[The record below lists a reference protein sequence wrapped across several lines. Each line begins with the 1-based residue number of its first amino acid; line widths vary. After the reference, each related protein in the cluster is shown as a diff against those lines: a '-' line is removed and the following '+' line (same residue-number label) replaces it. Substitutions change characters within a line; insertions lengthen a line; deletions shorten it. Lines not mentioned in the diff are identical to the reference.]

1 VLRFWN
7 TWGMDK
13 SSDIVELRK
22 RIDAMEEAIQPLL
35 TDNKVR
41 DARWED
47 WKYNLIHATWR
58 ERGNKRTFYRMR
70 VVSLTSAITV
80 PSLVGLN
87 LAGTGGVVVR
97 WLTFALS
104 LVAAIAAGIL
114 TLYRTGDRWLMYRR
128 LMDDLM
134 AIGKTLVDSF
144 STDSQGGE
152 VAWRAFTSATDGAI
166 SEYNKTYEAAVIHFA
181 QGSADHDGKKK
192 ERPRGEPSPE

>member
-1 VLRFWN
+1 VLRFWD

-22 RIDAMEEAIQPLL
+22 RIDAMQAAIQPLL

-41 DARWED
+41 NARWED

-70 VVSLTSAITV
+70 IVSLTSAITV

-87 LAGTGGVVVR
+87 LAGAGGVVVR

-114 TLYRTGDRWLMYRR
+114 TLYRTGTAGLCIGGSWMTSWQSDTLWLTALAPILRVN
-128 LMDDLM
+128 
-134 AIGKTLVDSF
+134 KWP
-144 STDSQGGE
+144 GGH
-152 VAWRAFTSATDGAI
+152 SLQPLI
-166 SEYNKTYEAAVIHFA
+166 
-181 QGSADHDGKKK
+181 
-192 ERPRGEPSPE
+192 ER

>member
-1 VLRFWN
+1 MPRFWDIQ
-7 TWGMDK
+7 GMDK

-22 RIDAMEEAIQPLL
+22 RIDAMQEAVQPLL
-35 TDNKVR
+35 TGSKIRN
-41 DARWED
+41 ARWED

-70 VVSLTSAITV
+70 IVSLTSAITV

-87 LAGTGGVVVR
+87 LAGAGGVVVR

-134 AIGKTLVDSF
+134 AIGHTLVDSF
-144 STDSQGGE
+144 SADSHGE
-152 VAWRAFTSATDGAI
+152 QVAWQAFTSATDRAI
-166 SEYNKTYEAAVIHFA
+166 AEYNKTYEAAVIHVA
-181 QGSADHDGKKK
+181 QSGSSRPGSADHDGKK
-192 ERPRGEPSPE
+192 